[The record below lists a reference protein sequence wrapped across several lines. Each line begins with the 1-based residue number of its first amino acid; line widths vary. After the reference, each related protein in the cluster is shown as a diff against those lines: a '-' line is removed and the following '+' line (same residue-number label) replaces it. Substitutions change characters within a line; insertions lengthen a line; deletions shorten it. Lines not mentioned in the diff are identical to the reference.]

1 MQYKLGS
8 PDPILLTLN
17 TSHNMVLV
25 KKEIKICMGSSCFSR
40 GNKQTL
46 KVLQQYLKEHQLE
59 RDVILKGNH
68 CFSDCSNGPV
78 VKIGSK
84 VYEQVNQ
91 ERILEILEKEFGD
104 RN

>member
-1 MQYKLGS
+1 
-8 PDPILLTLN
+8 
-17 TSHNMVLV
+17 
-25 KKEIKICMGSSCFSR
+25 MGSSCFSR

-46 KVLQQYLKEHQLE
+46 KVIQLYLKDHQLE

-78 VKIGSK
+78 LKIGAK

-91 ERILEILEKEFGD
+91 DRILEILEKEFGD
-104 RN
+104 RK